1 MNVLQGEASILLL
14 QANLLLEAIHCL
26 PKVQRDAVVLALLA
40 EKLAEAFQVSRV
52 MEYFLESP
60 EGEEGK
66 GSEHSGITSLS
77 VLYVYTCM
85 YGCACVYVH
94 VCTRVYMFFLLWP
107 RWDLCFAFNDH

>member
-14 QANLLLEAIHCL
+14 QANLLLEAIYCL

-66 GSEHSGITSLS
+66 SSEHSGITSLS

-94 VCTRVYMFFLLWP
+94 VLLT
-107 RWDLCFAFNDH
+107 LA